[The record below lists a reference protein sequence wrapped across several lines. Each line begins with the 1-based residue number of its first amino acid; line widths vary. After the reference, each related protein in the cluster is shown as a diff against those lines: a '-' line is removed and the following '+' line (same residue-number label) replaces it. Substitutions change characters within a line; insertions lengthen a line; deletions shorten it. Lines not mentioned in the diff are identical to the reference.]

1 MEKKIAAS
9 DAAMRAEEGRAAAT
23 EPQAQAQAQEAKARA
38 GTRPLQGVSQG
49 MSQGM
54 SVVQGQVLGFRL

>member
-23 EPQAQAQAQEAKARA
+23 EPQAQAQEAKARA

>member
-1 MEKKIAAS
+1 MADSK
-9 DAAMRAEEGRAAAT
+9 AAMQAEEGRAAAT
-23 EPQAQAQAQEAKARA
+23 KAQAQEAKARA